1 MVSKAHVIVKVL
13 DIRLS
18 DHKITVIDVK
28 LYDEDDTIDKVN
40 HILNL
45 KISILISNLYYILLL
60 ERSQNS
66 ESNRS
71 LTHFILPSLL
81 YLTEIG
87 HAVYI
92 YYSYLWQAIHNRV
105 TSEVNI
111 AKIQMAAIF
120 SLDSKVWLI
129 NYAVW
134 LHTCR

>member
-1 MVSKAHVIVKVL
+1 MVSKAQVIVKVL

-66 ESNRS
+66 D
-71 LTHFILPSLL
+71 
-81 YLTEIG
+81 
-87 HAVYI
+87 V
-92 YYSYLWQAIHNRV
+92 
-105 TSEVNI
+105 
-111 AKIQMAAIF
+111 K
-120 SLDSKVWLI
+120 
-129 NYAVW
+129 
-134 LHTCR
+134 

>member
-1 MVSKAHVIVKVL
+1 LESISGSNLYNKSNNKINTIVVSKAQVIVKVL

-66 ESNRS
+66 D
-71 LTHFILPSLL
+71 
-81 YLTEIG
+81 
-87 HAVYI
+87 V
-92 YYSYLWQAIHNRV
+92 
-105 TSEVNI
+105 
-111 AKIQMAAIF
+111 K
-120 SLDSKVWLI
+120 
-129 NYAVW
+129 
-134 LHTCR
+134 

>member
-66 ESNRS
+66 E
-71 LTHFILPSLL
+71 
-81 YLTEIG
+81 
-87 HAVYI
+87 V
-92 YYSYLWQAIHNRV
+92 
-105 TSEVNI
+105 
-111 AKIQMAAIF
+111 K
-120 SLDSKVWLI
+120 
-129 NYAVW
+129 
-134 LHTCR
+134 